1 MPIFGKPAAAV
12 TAGLVILAVGPV
24 SASIAAPR
32 PTQPLRAAQIRP
44 AAQTPR
50 PADRK
55 VASAPPAT
63 GAFVDLTF
71 EVKNLSDQGLLV
83 KYNPTGVVS
92 DNGGTAM
99 ARSGTMTTVYLGG
112 LVVLLGVPSRTRLD
126 ATVTSMLRVDGAEL
140 TGTATVP
147 AGATVTVTN
156 GDTGQT
162 IDLHS
167 GPFSFATGLGANR
180 GHQATFAPAVAPAKA
195 MTGPAWP
202 GRPVRLKQD
211 TGSAAQVWEIT
222 HPGNRSSTEIINKW
236 TGLCLDAVRHAAG
249 AELITVICSG
259 SRHQQW
265 MQRRRANGTWR
276 LSQGS
281 SGPVLQAA
289 SAGTRVRLAHRS
301 SPGKLRNW
309 VRRRPR

>member
-1 MPIFGKPAAAV
+1 MPILGKTAATVA
-12 TAGLVILAVGPV
+12 AGLVTLAVWPV
-24 SASIAAPR
+24 SASIQA
-32 PTQPLRAAQIRP
+32 
-44 AAQTPR
+44 
-50 PADRK
+50 
-55 VASAPPAT
+55 ASAPADSAPAASARAASAPAAT

-71 EVKNLSDQGLLV
+71 EVKNLSDEGLLV
-83 KYNPTGVVS
+83 KYNPAGVVS

-99 ARSGTMTTVYLGG
+99 ARSGTMSAVYLGG
-112 LVVLLGVPSRTRLD
+112 LVVLLSVPARTRLD

-167 GPFSFATGLGANR
+167 GPFSFATGLAGNR
-180 GHQATFAPAVAPAKA
+180 GHQVIFSPALAPGKA
-195 MTGPAWP
+195 MTGPAEP
-202 GRPVRLKQD
+202 GRPVRLQRH

-222 HPGNRSSTEIINKW
+222 HPRNRSRTEIINKR

-249 AELITVICSG
+249 ARLITVICTG
-259 SRHQQW
+259 ARHQQW
-265 MQRRRANGTWR
+265 TQRRQANGTWR

-289 SAGTRVRLAHRS
+289 AAGTGVRLAPRT
-301 SPGKLRNW
+301 SPGQRRSWLRL
-309 VRRRPR
+309 RSG

>member
-1 MPIFGKPAAAV
+1 MLVLGKPAAVVA
-12 TAGLVILAVGPV
+12 AGLVILAVGPV

-32 PTQPLRAAQIRP
+32 AAKPRRP
-44 AAQTPR
+44 AQAAH
-50 PADRK
+50 PAASGQE
-55 VASAPPAT
+55 ASAPSAT
-63 GAFVDLTF
+63 GAYVDLTF

-83 KYNPTGVVS
+83 KYNPAGVVS
-92 DNGGTAM
+92 DLGGIAM
-99 ARSGTMTTVYLGG
+99 ARSGAMNAVYLGG
-112 LVVLLGVPSRTRLD
+112 LVVLLGVPARTRLD
-126 ATVTSMLRVDGAEL
+126 ATATSMLRVDGAEL

-167 GPFSFATGLGANR
+167 GPFSFATGLAGNR
-180 GHQATFAPAVAPAKA
+180 GHQVIFSPAVAPGEAI
-195 MTGPAWP
+195 TGPAEP
-202 GRPVRLKQD
+202 GRPVRLQRD
-211 TGSAAQVWEIT
+211 AGSAAQVWEIT
-222 HPGNRSSTEIINKW
+222 HPRNRSRTEIINKR

-249 AELITVICSG
+249 AKLITVICNG

-265 MQRRRANGTWR
+265 TQRRQANGTWR

-289 SAGTRVRLAHRS
+289 SAGTRVRLAPRT
-301 SPGKLRNW
+301 SPGQHRNW
-309 VRRRPR
+309 LRRRPR